1 MAEFVQIGDEAFNP
15 AWISYVRFY
24 TNGQKR
30 VAVWFIGDEEC
41 MEFAGSS
48 YDAFLDWWERHAIV
62 RVMP

>member
-1 MAEFVQIGDEAFNP
+1 MVEFVQIADEAFNP
-15 AWISYVRFY
+15 ALIEYVRFY

-48 YDAFLDWWERHAIV
+48 YDAFLAWWERHATV
-62 RVMP
+62 RMMP